1 LIKRNLSFIKEL
13 FMDWHTPVA
22 ADRTHAAPIVTGKL
36 AGEAPAVE
44 RLPFTIKRVETAED
58 MRKAV
63 QVRHAA
69 YARHIPEFAATL
81 AQPELSDYDSSSIVL
96 LAESKLDGSP
106 LGSTRIQTNLGGPL
120 HLEESVVLPGW
131 LAGAR
136 LAEVTR
142 LGIEEGRVGRLVKI
156 ALIKACFDYC
166 EQLGIEH
173 AVVTGRAPIDR
184 QYEQLMFRDVFEDK
198 AFVPL
203 RHVGNIPHRVMAFEI
218 ATGEA
223 RWNAA
228 RHPLLKF
235 FKHTSHPDIDTARK
249 LPARVV
255 RTPMSVRLM
264 EAARARVRHLA
275 GA

>member
-1 LIKRNLSFIKEL
+1 MNQQ
-13 FMDWHTPVA
+13 HAVTPPSSA
-22 ADRTHAAPIVTGKL
+22 TPIFAGKL
-36 AGEAPAVE
+36 QQEDHVEHPVE

-69 YARHIPEFAATL
+69 YARHVPLFAATL
-81 AQPELSDYDSSSIVL
+81 VAPETCDYDDNSIVL

-120 HLEESVVLPGW
+120 HIEDSIQLPPW
-131 LAGAR
+131 LRGAR

-142 LGIEEGRVGRLVKI
+142 LGIDESRVGRIVKI

-166 EQLGIEH
+166 EGLGIEH

-198 AFVPL
+198 AYVPL
-203 RHVGNIPHRVMAFEI
+203 HHVGNIPHRVMSFEI

-223 RWNAA
+223 RWSAA
-228 RHPLLKF
+228 QHPLLKF
-235 FKHTSHPDIDTARK
+235 FKHTRHPDIDIGRTAPLR
-249 LPARVV
+249 PARATAEQGAAFVPDV
-255 RTPMSVRLM
+255 ARL
-264 EAARARVRHLA
+264 RARLA
-275 GA
+275 AAL

>member
-1 LIKRNLSFIKEL
+1 MEQL
-13 FMDWHTPVA
+13 FSHQIASTN
-22 ADRTHAAPIVTGKL
+22 AAPIMAGKV
-36 AGEAPAVE
+36 PAEPGLVE

-69 YARHIPEFAATL
+69 YSRHIPEFAATL
-81 AQPELSDYDSSSIVL
+81 VQPELSDYDSHSIVL

-120 HLEESVVLPGW
+120 HLEDSVVLPAW

-142 LGIEEGRVGRLVKI
+142 LGIDEGRVGRLVKI
-156 ALIKACFDYC
+156 ALIKACFEYC

-198 AFVPL
+198 AYVPL

-223 RWNAA
+223 RWSAA

-235 FKHTSHPDIDTARK
+235 FKQTTHPDIDIARK
-249 LPARVV
+249 APPARVP
-255 RTPMSVRLM
+255 RTAMSARLM
-264 EAARARVRHLA
+264 AAARARMRNFA
-275 GA
+275 GL